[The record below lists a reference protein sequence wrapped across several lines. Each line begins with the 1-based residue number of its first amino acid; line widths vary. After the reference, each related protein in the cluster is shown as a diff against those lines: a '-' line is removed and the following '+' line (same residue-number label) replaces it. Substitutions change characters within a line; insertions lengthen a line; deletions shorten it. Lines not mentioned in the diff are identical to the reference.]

1 MASKI
6 GWTFPEDSASFD
18 GFNDGN
24 IEHFTGNPFGSLAR
38 EVIQN
43 SLDAATGEPVHVE
56 FRLDHVPPRDIP
68 NLEQLKK
75 TVDLCLK
82 LAPDESEAAVKFFT
96 KASELLTSKRVPI
109 LRVTDENTTGIVGP
123 CSYGTKYFAYM
134 KATGQSRKTAQDDL
148 GSFGIGKS
156 APLAVSQLRTVIVS
170 TVFERP
176 DKKGQFIQYTQGKA
190 RLMGHFLKPDKSDAR
205 RATGYWGIEN
215 GCHPVEGFSDI
226 PKWLLRAHTAAKA
239 PSRVGTTLHIL
250 GFRAVRDWE
259 QILTAYVIENFFG
272 AIVSKKLRVTIEG
285 KPIDHKNI
293 EALFSTVK
301 LRNAVSALKE
311 EPERFDNAQAFYQ
324 AFIKREGVKVHTQE
338 NRELGKCCIHILVAP
353 GMPKRVAVLRHGMFI
368 TDQLDKLKRFND
380 LKDFAAVAECQSPKG
395 NELLRRME
403 PPKHNDFEPERL
415 ANDAEQQR
423 GQRALK
429 ELAAWVREILER
441 EARNPVT
448 AVTDIQEL
456 ADFLPDE
463 GEQTETKEKED
474 VNPVGSL
481 VLTAQRATRAPTVVT
496 VSKTR
501 DDDDDDDDD
510 DDGKDKKITKQVL
523 LDNVRVISATESDKK
538 VSFTPRASAKIKVAL
553 YESGADSDR
562 RLFVE
567 KVTSGSAATSK
578 GRIVSLK
585 VTAGSRV
592 TLGVKLR
599 NRCNGAIK
607 VVAYAV

>member
-1 MASKI
+1 MAAKI
-6 GWTFPEDSASFD
+6 GWVFPEDAASFD

-24 IEHFTGNPFGSLAR
+24 IEHFTGNPLGSLAR

-56 FRLDHVPPRDIP
+56 FRLGDVPPRDIP

-75 TVDLCLK
+75 TIALCLK
-82 LAPDESEAAVKFFT
+82 LAPDESDAALKFFT
-96 KASELLTSKRVPI
+96 KARDLLDSKRVPV

-123 CSYGTKYFAYM
+123 CAYGSKYFAYM
-134 KATGQSRKTAQDDL
+134 KATGQSRKTAEDDL

-176 DKKGQFIQYTQGKA
+176 DKKGHFMQYTQGKA
-190 RLMGHFLKPDKSDAR
+190 RLMGHFLKPDKSDPR
-205 RATGYWGIEN
+205 RATGYWGIEA
-215 GCHPVEGFSDI
+215 GCEPVQGFTDV

-239 PSRVGTTLHIL
+239 PSRIGTTLHIV

-259 QILTAYVIENFFG
+259 HILTAYVIENFFG
-272 AIVSKKLRVTIEG
+272 AIVSKKLRVTIQG
-285 KPIDHKNI
+285 KPIDEKNI
-293 EALFSTVK
+293 AALFATAKFRS
-301 LRNAVSALKE
+301 AVSNLKE

-324 AFIKREGVKVHTQE
+324 AFIKREGVKVYTQE
-338 NRELGKCCIHILVAP
+338 NRELGKCSINISVAP

-380 LKDFAAVAECQSPKG
+380 FKDFAAVVECHSAKG

-415 ANDAEQQR
+415 ANDTEQQR

-448 AVTDIQEL
+448 AVTDIEEL
-456 ADFLPDE
+456 ADFFPDE

-496 VSKTR
+496 VPS
-501 DDDDDDDDD
+501 DPDDDDDDD
-510 DDGKDKKITKQVL
+510 DDGKDRKISKQVL
-523 LDNVRVISATESDKK
+523 LDNVRVISATESEKK
-538 VSFTPRASAKIKVAL
+538 VSFTPRATAKIKIAL

-578 GRIVSLK
+578 GRIVRLK
-585 VTAGSRV
+585 VTSGSRV